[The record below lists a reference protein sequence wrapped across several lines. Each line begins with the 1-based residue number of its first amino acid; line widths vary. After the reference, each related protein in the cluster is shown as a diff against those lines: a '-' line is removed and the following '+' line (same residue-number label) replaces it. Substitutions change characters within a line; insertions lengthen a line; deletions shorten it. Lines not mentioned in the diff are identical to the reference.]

1 MELNVSPG
9 FGLPPNPVPSS
20 HASGPECP
28 SDGNNTTLPIP
39 PKPVTAIPTRP
50 KTFSEAVSNV
60 GFAVDVS
67 ARFLCPASDG
77 ASNAGHRRRDC
88 PIIQRKLDTPSDKTT
103 RDNPPQIPPSNN
115 TSASQPVQPSTQNA
129 HLNPHCTPL
138 SLVSAP
144 PQITNTVSP
153 LPTQCPDASAG
164 ISDGFLTTTKKR
176 RRKTNS
182 KKDVLNPQAPP
193 ISNSSISDFPL
204 NCDLTDKT
212 CITPKALTSH
222 KTLKEIDDNCTIE
235 VIPACNP
242 TMVSCNIKQPMEE
255 DKLMMLESDYENEGM
270 EEFPISK
277 RRGRPTGSKN
287 KNSGN
292 KKKEDPSPN
301 NATPIQGAGMQC
313 LPLTTGS
320 Q

>member
-20 HASGPECP
+20 HASGPECS

-39 PKPVTAIPTRP
+39 PKPVTALPTRP
-50 KTFSEAVSNV
+50 KTFSEVVSNA

-67 ARFLCPASDG
+67 AR
-77 ASNAGHRRRDC
+77 RRDY

-129 HLNPHCTPL
+129 RLNPHCTPL
-138 SLVSAP
+138 SSVSAP
-144 PQITNTVSP
+144 PQITNTISP

-164 ISDGFLTTTKKR
+164 VSDGFLTTTKKR

-212 CITPKALTSH
+212 CITPKALTLH
-222 KTLKEIDDNCTIE
+222 KTLKEIDDNYTIE

-277 RRGRPTGSKN
+277 RWGRPMRSKN

-301 NATPIQGAGMQC
+301 NVTPI
-313 LPLTTGS
+313 
-320 Q
+320 

>member
-20 HASGPECP
+20 HVSRPECP

-50 KTFSEAVSNV
+50 KTFSEAVSNA

-77 ASNAGHRRRDC
+77 ASNA
-88 PIIQRKLDTPSDKTT
+88 
-103 RDNPPQIPPSNN
+103 
-115 TSASQPVQPSTQNA
+115 
-129 HLNPHCTPL
+129 
-138 SLVSAP
+138 VSAP
-144 PQITNTVSP
+144 PQITNTISP
-153 LPTQCPDASAG
+153 LPTQCPDAFAG

-176 RRKTNS
+176 RRKTNRR
-182 KKDVLNPQAPP
+182 KDVLNPQAPP
-193 ISNSSISDFPL
+193 ISNNPILDFPL

-222 KTLKEIDDNCTIE
+222 KTLKEIDDNYIIE

-255 DKLMMLESDYENEGM
+255 DKLMMPESDYENEGM

-301 NATPIQGAGMQC
+301 NATPIQGADMQC